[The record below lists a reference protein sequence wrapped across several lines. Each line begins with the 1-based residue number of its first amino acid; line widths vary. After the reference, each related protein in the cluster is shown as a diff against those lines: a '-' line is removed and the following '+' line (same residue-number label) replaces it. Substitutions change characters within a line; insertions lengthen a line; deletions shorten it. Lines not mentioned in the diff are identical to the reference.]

1 MSATHPISPPKT
13 QAFDVTAP
21 TGASVD
27 VIIDAAASIVG
38 KAELFSIQHLGA
50 TNFQITVSSKP
61 AMAKIVNAEGLTI
74 GGARVPIVPV
84 GPQVTTVT
92 CLFLPIYISN
102 DTLVAA
108 LSPYGKVLE
117 VRFGVYQDHPTIK
130 TGTRY
135 VRMEMRDSNPVPN
148 FLRIAGHRATFDYRG
163 IRRVCRR
170 CHQEGHFKAACKTEY
185 CNRCATFGH
194 ATEGCTTDCG
204 RCGASH
210 ATVDCTSRR
219 SYASAVTRQVS
230 LNDFPALQPIPS
242 SKQTTSATDYGRPPT
257 TESENAEAAPNE
269 VASPSQKAQDQVQTP
284 TVHTITLSDSSDPVS
299 PLLPSATDCSPQS
312 KSLQQTEQSLLQH
325 DLELSSEEET
335 SSDNESD
342 RLIMNIPPSPDN
354 ADWADRIGT
363 PVHDYKRGHSSTTE
377 NVSSAS
383 ADERDNVTKLKKP
396 RRSAPGAA
404 GRSKDKRDDA
414 T

>member
-1 MSATHPISPPKT
+1 MSATHPTSPPKT

-21 TGASVD
+21 TGTSVD
-27 VIIDAAASIVG
+27 AIIDAAASIVG

-230 LNDFPALQPIPS
+230 LNDFPAL
-242 SKQTTSATDYGRPPT
+242 
-257 TESENAEAAPNE
+257 
-269 VASPSQKAQDQVQTP
+269 
-284 TVHTITLSDSSDPVS
+284 
-299 PLLPSATDCSPQS
+299 
-312 KSLQQTEQSLLQH
+312 
-325 DLELSSEEET
+325 
-335 SSDNESD
+335 
-342 RLIMNIPPSPDN
+342 
-354 ADWADRIGT
+354 
-363 PVHDYKRGHSSTTE
+363 
-377 NVSSAS
+377 
-383 ADERDNVTKLKKP
+383 
-396 RRSAPGAA
+396 
-404 GRSKDKRDDA
+404 
-414 T
+414 